1 MAKKTRKSSK
11 LAPKPSGAAM
21 AAAEAMLAP
30 LRDLLVT
37 SVRQNELNAQMLT
50 DLNDRVVRLAGQL
63 DQLQKLTPAD
73 PKLLTEPA
81 PNPIASLLTEAAQ

>member
-11 LAPKPSGAAM
+11 PTSKPSSAAM

-30 LRDLLVT
+30 LRDLMVT
-37 SVRQNELNAQMLT
+37 SVKQNELNAQMLT
-50 DLNDRVVRLAGQL
+50 DLNDRVEKLAGQL
-63 DQLQKLTPAD
+63 DQLQKIAPAN

-81 PNPIASLLTEAAQ
+81 PVPVSSLLTESPQ